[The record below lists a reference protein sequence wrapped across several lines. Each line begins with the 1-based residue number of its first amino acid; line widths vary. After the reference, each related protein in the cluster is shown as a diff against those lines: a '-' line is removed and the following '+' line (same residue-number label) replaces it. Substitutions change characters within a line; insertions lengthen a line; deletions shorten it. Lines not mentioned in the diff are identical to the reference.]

1 MKLLQ
6 GEQVHVLPPAIAVF
20 PFPADFPAPAIVT
33 DVCNLKDERTLLVVL
48 NDSHIVAIGVLAGE
62 IKQAEGGRYRMGV
75 RFGKIDPGFKVKDR
89 QADIYRHV
97 GGRTL
102 EKIRAER
109 DGAGVVMEL
118 SGGKLVLVSKN
129 AVMVA
134 E

>member
-1 MKLLQ
+1 MKLNQ
-6 GEQVHVLPPAIAVF
+6 GEQVHVLPAAVAVF
-20 PFPADFPAPAIVT
+20 PFPADFPAPATVT
-33 DVCNLKDERTLLVVL
+33 DVCNLIGEKTLLVVL
-48 NDSHIVAIGVLAGE
+48 NNSHIVAIGVLAGQ

-89 QADIYRHV
+89 QAAIYRHI

-118 SGGKLVLVSKN
+118 SGGKLVLVNKDR
-129 AVMVA
+129 VVVA